1 MINQIVKEVEICLD
15 NECYIAA
22 LTSALILPDICGKAE
37 YPNEK
42 TSLRYKKWYYEWI
55 GQYEKCPDDE
65 DDMPYLSGELIYS
78 LRCSLLHEGN
88 PDVDLNKNNLTS
100 FKLLITDNY
109 MSGGSATIYHD
120 SNGNHG
126 REIEIGIK
134 NLCFKLCR
142 LAKVYYEENKDKFNF
157 NYTLVKVPF

>member
-1 MINQIVKEVEICLD
+1 MLYSCINICF
-15 NECYIAA
+15 NIARY
-22 LTSALILPDICGKAE
+22 LCKAE

-42 TSLRYKKWYYEWI
+42 PSERYKKWYHEWI
-55 GQYEKCPDDE
+55 GQYEKCPNDKN
-65 DDMPYLSGELIYS
+65 DMPYPSAEIIYS

-88 PDVDLNKNNLTS
+88 PDVDLSKNNLTS

-126 REIEIGIK
+126 REIKIGIK

>member
-22 LTSALILPDICGKAE
+22 LTSALTLPDICGKAE
-37 YPNEK
+37 YPKEK
-42 TSLRYKKWYYEWI
+42 TSERYIKWYHEWI
-55 GQYEKCPDDE
+55 GQYEKCPNDKH
-65 DDMPYLSGELIYS
+65 DMPYPSAEIIYS

-88 PDVDLNKNNLTS
+88 PDVNLYKNNLTS

-109 MSGGSATIYHD
+109 MAGGSASIYHD

-142 LAKVYYEENKDKFNF
+142 LAKIYYEENKDKFNF